1 MACLGKPEVNCVSV
15 GLFETARL
23 LLLRFEDTFTAVL
36 FISLKVTTC
45 ENYSQRKKQRN
56 ECNFSKPRRRNYQV
70 YSNLIGT
77 CNGTDR
83 VPYCFHPGAELGS
96 ARGATAPQKFCHCP
110 PKILSSQCHPQNFPL
125 DVMPLHWSPTQT
137 TDSSPCC
144 KTGPSSGPPN
154 ENVWLRPS
162 FHPPSLTE
170 YHIALT
176 EYHIASIH
184 PHSSEPALN
193 RLQPNTTEIIEP
205 WHQYNN

>member
-1 MACLGKPEVNCVSV
+1 MKSPINLYQQEKNHTLKTLHTTLTSYPLILEKRKKVMACLGKPEVNCVSV

-125 DVMPLHWSPTQT
+125 DVMPLH
-137 TDSSPCC
+137 
-144 KTGPSSGPPN
+144 
-154 ENVWLRPS
+154 
-162 FHPPSLTE
+162 
-170 YHIALT
+170 
-176 EYHIASIH
+176 
-184 PHSSEPALN
+184 
-193 RLQPNTTEIIEP
+193 
-205 WHQYNN
+205 